1 MDIDIEDVN
10 HLLHFAQKWYREK
23 PGTQIPF
30 DLWDE
35 MVDAVEEKRISWGV
49 YDGDRGVERICG
61 RLIPALAGISLG
73 MSTEALHDI
82 LMHHEAM
89 VEDLCLCTFVKL
101 HDVPKS
107 KKPSPLA
114 TWNTT
119 QALMRAFCL
128 KNEHID
134 QFMAGSNQVY
144 RSPEFNLALLTVPNP
159 DMWPVT
165 SIREH
170 VKIDREGTGHSALE
184 MTSINAFKS
193 SEVDFSQFTDAQ
205 VLALLDRSGN
215 LCPGALVEHGF
226 ERCFFSKFFQGLDAQ
241 PNLQRI
247 LTAINAIENPAL
259 IEKMGCRI
267 LDSVSNLP
275 AESGSKGLLVLTGML
290 RLDSTKY
297 GKILNSIILTLNIM
311 PHRFFSDR
319 SSLAD
324 QTTPSL
330 FDGFCR
336 AQDKVLLRL
345 QNELMALPTEAF
357 RLQHFQALG
366 RFSNEFKHVQDLS
379 DVDLQSLMIHCVEAL
394 DVYWKT
400 IHIDRQG
407 ELNGITTIAALENTE
422 AFITYALKHFEPDP
436 KRFEHLSP
444 LSQRILAD
452 NGMDLRKLPG
462 LTRKDRGEILCDQLG
477 L

>member
-1 MDIDIEDVN
+1 MDINIEDVT
-10 HLLHFAQKWYREK
+10 HLLQFAQKWYREK

-30 DLWDE
+30 DIWGE
-35 MVDAVEEKRISWGV
+35 MVDAVEEQRISWGV
-49 YDGDRGVERICG
+49 YDGDSGVERVNG
-61 RLIPALAGISLG
+61 RLIPALAAISLG
-73 MSTEALHDI
+73 VSTEALHDI
-82 LMHHEAM
+82 LMHHEAIA
-89 VEDLCLCTFVKL
+89 EDLCLCTFVKL
-101 HDVPKS
+101 HDVQKPK
-107 KKPSPLA
+107 KQSPFA

-128 KNEHID
+128 KKEHVA
-134 QFMAGSNQVY
+134 QVMAGSEKVY
-144 RSPEFNLALLTVPNP
+144 RSPEFNLALLTVPDP
-159 DMWPVT
+159 DLWPVT

-170 VKIDREGTGHSALE
+170 VKIDREGSGHAALQ
-184 MTSINAFKS
+184 MTSINAFKAS
-193 SEVDFSQFTDAQ
+193 DVDFNQFTDAQ

-226 ERCFFSKFFQGLDAQ
+226 ERCFFSKFFQGIEH

-247 LTAINAIENPAL
+247 LAAINAIEHPAL
-259 IEKMGCRI
+259 IEKMGKRI

-275 AESGSKGLLVLTGML
+275 AESGSKGLLVLMGML

-297 GKILNSIILTLNIM
+297 ANILNSIILTLNIM
-311 PHRFFSDR
+311 PNRLFLDA

-324 QTTPSL
+324 PTTPAL

-345 QNELMALPTEAF
+345 QNELMALSTSDF
-357 RLQHFQALG
+357 RLQHFHALG
-366 RFSNEFKHVQDLS
+366 RFSNEFKHAQDLS
-379 DVDLQSLMIHCVEAL
+379 EVDIQSLMIHCVEAL

-400 IHIDRQG
+400 THLDRQG
-407 ELNGITTIAALENTE
+407 ELNGVTTIAALEDTE
-422 AFITYALKHFEPDP
+422 AFVTYALKHFEPDP

-462 LTRKDRGEILCDQLG
+462 LTRKDRGEVLCDQLG